1 MFELVVFSSYEI
13 SEGAPTWGD
22 ASNER
27 VAGWGANCDALPPA
41 LHLTRSYRHNLNH
54 KVKAPTL
61 QRGSFCCILKQ
72 MQTGFRDLDSR
83 TGGFSP
89 GDLVVLGGESGADR
103 SAFAL
108 NVALYVAWHGEAAA
122 IFDYATT
129 TERVRQQL
137 TSALTGVPLWAML
150 GGNVRREDWPKLFS
164 SAHNPIWSRLTIEG
178 SANVTVVQMRD
189 RVRQL
194 SEMQARHGNSHLS
207 LVVAQPLRLM
217 GAATPVAEQLRRRQL
232 ATNVI
237 ELKRLA
243 RDLRVTVLL
252 VGGLDHRFDERRG
265 HPPVLSDLEVPE
277 IAESYADHVLLL
289 NLDAR
294 SEGGPGDHGIAEIVV
309 AKTRHGVTG
318 KVRLSWDGDC
328 SSFSSMPDLPASTNI

>member
-1 MFELVVFSSYEI
+1 
-13 SEGAPTWGD
+13 
-22 ASNER
+22 
-27 VAGWGANCDALPPA
+27 
-41 LHLTRSYRHNLNH
+41 
-54 KVKAPTL
+54 
-61 QRGSFCCILKQ
+61 

-108 NVALYVAWHGEAAA
+108 NVALYVARHGEAAA

-194 SEMQARHGNSHLS
+194 SEMQARHGDSHLS

-217 GAATPVAEQLRRRQL
+217 GPATPVAEQLRRRQL

-252 VGGLDHRFDERRG
+252 VGGLDHGFDERRG

-289 NLDAR
+289 HPDAR